1 MNMTL
6 AQKQALAAIVQTGKK
21 VWTIAYNPNTMT
33 HAAQPPGTSIFLS
46 ESTANLVEVIYVEN

>member
-6 AQKQALAAIVQTGKK
+6 AQKQALAAIVETGKK

-33 HAAQPPGTSIFLS
+33 HAAQPPGTTIFLS
-46 ESTANLVEVIYVEN
+46 E